1 MRVSENRRVTFLL
14 FAHASRVRGTA
25 EEEEEYA
32 DIDVSEVVDLTHQSP
47 TPQKGNA
54 AKKRR

>member
-14 FAHASRVRGTA
+14 FAHTSSMHGTA

-32 DIDVSEVVDLTHQSP
+32 DINVPEVVDLTHQSP